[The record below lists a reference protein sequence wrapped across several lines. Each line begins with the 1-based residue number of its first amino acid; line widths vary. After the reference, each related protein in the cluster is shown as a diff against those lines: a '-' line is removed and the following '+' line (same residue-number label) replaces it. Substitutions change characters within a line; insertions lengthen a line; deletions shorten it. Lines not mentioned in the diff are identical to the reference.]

1 MTNVY
6 SYRHTGCLTCRES
19 RIKCDELRPACLQC
33 QKRKTRCAGYA
44 QQLKW
49 KDPQVSKTSPP
60 PSSPCIKASHRQHN
74 RTRSAEI
81 SILASSGLSTRSTP
95 FPGKGLAFQ
104 TQLDHRIFLHW
115 AEVMPQLVYPNPE
128 KYHAIIQQYLHML
141 LGDDSALLPAILACT
156 ASHMAIA
163 GLLPDVEFLERR
175 QAALIR
181 MMKTVSLHVN
191 KNTRNKPSTEMDA
204 SIAASMM
211 LTGMEVTQ
219 GSSCQS
225 ILALLQGVKHQWDWR
240 RTGSFDREDEGI
252 ESAVRNGLLMSNV
265 KMMAYFDI
273 MCCVPCARSPTLE
286 QRAWDTYLSHSDH
299 AEEPG
304 FGEGPDVVFGYCE
317 RVLPLIG
324 QSSSLI
330 NSLFTET
337 ISAQTFLSS
346 RKRLLHDLRRCC
358 EKLPPMY
365 YLIDYSAEISQPGAH
380 ESARNHNA
388 CISAA
393 FAHSL
398 ATQIFLWRAYR
409 HDSDAPINLE
419 GAVDMLASF
428 TRQVPLETSSATMM
442 LWPMFVI
449 GCESQSGTELREEIS
464 RRFRMMFSKQK
475 LMNIRAA
482 HDALQQQVWAAE
494 SVTENPKGGFCWGM
508 TESERS
514 WVWHC
519 WREKIDLCLA

>member
-1 MTNVY
+1 MTNLY
-6 SYRHTGCLTCRES
+6 SYRRTGCLTCRES
-19 RIKCDELRPACLQC
+19 RIKCDELRPSCLQC
-33 QKRKTRCAGYA
+33 RKRNTRCAGYA

-49 KDPQVSKTSPP
+49 KDPQVSTTSPP
-60 PSSPCIKASHRQHN
+60 PSSPCIKASYRQHH

-81 SILASSGLSTRSTP
+81 AILAPSGLSTRSTP
-95 FPGKGLAFQ
+95 FPRNGLSFQ

-191 KNTRNKPSTEMDA
+191 KNPRNKPSTEMDA

-219 GSSCQS
+219 GSPCQS
-225 ILALLQGVKHQWDWR
+225 VIALLQGVKHQWDWR
-240 RTGSFDREDEGI
+240 RTGSYDCEADGI
-252 ESAVRNGLLMSNV
+252 ESAVRNGLLMSNI

-273 MCCVPCARSPTLE
+273 MCCVPCARAPTLE
-286 QRAWDTYLSHSDH
+286 QRAWDTYLSHPDRV
-299 AEEPG
+299 EEPG
-304 FGEGPDVVFGYCE
+304 YGEGPDVVFGYCE
-317 RVLPLIG
+317 KVLPLIG

-330 NSLFTET
+330 NRLFTKA
-337 ISAQTFLSS
+337 ISLQTFLSS
-346 RKRLLHDLRRCC
+346 RKRLLHDLRGCC
-358 EKLPPMY
+358 EKLPPLC
-365 YLIDYSAEISQPGAH
+365 YLIECPEEISQTGAH

-393 FAHSL
+393 YAHSL
-398 ATQIFLWRAYR
+398 ATQIFLWRAYC
-409 HDSDAPINLE
+409 HELDTPVNLE

-449 GCESQSGTELREEIS
+449 GCESQSDTELRQEIS
-464 RRFRMMFSKQK
+464 RRFQMMFSKQK
-475 LMNIRAA
+475 LMNIQAA
-482 HDALQQQVWAAE
+482 YDALEHRVWAAG
-494 SVTENPKGGFCWGM
+494 SVTRNPKGSSCWET
-508 TESERS
+508 TEPEQS